1 MVSKVA
7 SVLTCLS
14 FAWAV
19 RSQQAQEAGRSAAGA
34 RRTGSCDCLEFAAV
48 YYDNLASCGRAH
60 ELYFATKYGAS
71 AAYHPTEPIAGLPHQ
86 ICSNFFKNF
95 KNNSCVNVDLFP
107 FPSDNNDNLS
117 GRQWCYVSNDCLNLN
132 GGTFATN
139 PLGFAIGGWHNQIS
153 TSNLSVKLCD
163 NNTDDDVILK
173 DKTIAELDAIGAESD
188 VSMAYLLRLA
198 YPAVQIDWGEAK
210 LLMEFINEKMDTA
223 ANSGQA
229 ITLTDALYDP
239 AHGVA
244 APSSGWEATRLLEVD
259 QTIRSIAASEQGT
272 ILDGLGQMYR
282 DEYHVLVGRQVY
294 EVKRIDAPYG
304 NMAYLAGKFYTEFVV
319 ECVLGCSPATRE
331 APLDLL
337 TQ

>member
-1 MVSKVA
+1 MVSRVA
-7 SVLTCLS
+7 SVLACLS
-14 FAWAV
+14 FAWAD
-19 RSQQAQEAGRSAAGA
+19 RGQQAQEAGRSAAGA

-86 ICSNFFKNF
+86 ICANFFKNF

-117 GRQWCYVSNDCLNLN
+117 GQQWCYVANDCLNLN

-139 PLGFAIGGWHNQIS
+139 HLGFAIGGWHNQIS
-153 TSNLSVKLCD
+153 TSNLSVKMCD
-163 NNTDDDVILK
+163 SNTDDILK
-173 DKTIAELDAIGAESD
+173 DMTIEQLDAIGSESD

-198 YPAVQIDWGEAK
+198 YPAVQVDWGEAR
-210 LLMEFINEKMDTA
+210 LLMEAINQQIESAT
-223 ANSGQA
+223 NSGLT
-229 ITLTDALYDP
+229 ITLTDAVAGVTAPNSADP
-239 AHGVA
+239 PA
-244 APSSGWEATRLLEVD
+244 GWGGTRLLEVD
-259 QTIRSIAASEQGT
+259 GTIRSIVTSEQGT
-272 ILDGLGQMYR
+272 ILDGLGHMYR
-282 DEYHVLVGRQVY
+282 DEFHVIVGRAVY
-294 EVKRIDAPYG
+294 EVARIDPPYD
-304 NMAYLAGKFYTEFVV
+304 NMAYLAGKFYSEFEVR
-319 ECVLGCSPATRE
+319 CVLGCSPSTRE